1 MNEDERVCDTCGA
14 TTDIN
19 DCWTDCGMYWCSDE
33 CVPKWKW
40 IQMFGKEMNNEQS
53 DFRKTNAEGYEEKRF
68 S

>member
-1 MNEDERVCDTCGA
+1 MREDERVCDTCGA

-40 IQMFGKEMNNEQS
+40 VQMFGEEMNNE
-53 DFRKTNAEGYEEKRF
+53 
-68 S
+68 